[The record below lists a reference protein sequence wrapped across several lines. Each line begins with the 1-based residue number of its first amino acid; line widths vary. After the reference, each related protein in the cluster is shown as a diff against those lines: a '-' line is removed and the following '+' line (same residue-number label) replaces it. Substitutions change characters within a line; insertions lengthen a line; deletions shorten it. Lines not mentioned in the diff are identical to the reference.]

1 MTTENRVITDNIIST
16 FDNGNKILL
25 LGCGGSLAESSHFA
39 AELIGI
45 GKPAIALNDPVV
57 ITALSNDFSFDECF
71 SRQIKALAKMDDMVI
86 AFSTSGLSKS
96 VVKALEYADKLG
108 LDIID
113 WPRDKGTT
121 TGEIQEN
128 QLKDVHEVYLAIKK
142 HYENNI

>member
-39 AELIGI
+39 AELISI
-45 GKPAIALNDPVV
+45 GKPAIALNDPAV

-71 SRQIKALAKMDDMVI
+71 TKQIKALAKTGDMVI
-86 AFSTSGLSKS
+86 AFSTSGISRS
-96 VVKALEYADKLG
+96 VLKALEYADKLG

-121 TGEIQEN
+121 MGEIQEN
-128 QLKDVHEVYLAIKK
+128 QLKDIHEVYLAIKK
-142 HYENNI
+142 HYEDNI

>member
-1 MTTENRVITDNIIST
+1 MTTENMVIIDKIIST
-16 FDNGNKILL
+16 FDNGNKLL
-25 LGCGGSLAESSHFA
+25 ILGCGGSLAESSHFA

-45 GKPAIALNDPVV
+45 GRPAVALNDPAV

-71 SRQIKALAKMDDMVI
+71 TKQIKALAKTGDMVI

-128 QLKDVHEVYLAIKK
+128 QLKDIHKVYLAIKK
-142 HYENNI
+142 HYEDNI